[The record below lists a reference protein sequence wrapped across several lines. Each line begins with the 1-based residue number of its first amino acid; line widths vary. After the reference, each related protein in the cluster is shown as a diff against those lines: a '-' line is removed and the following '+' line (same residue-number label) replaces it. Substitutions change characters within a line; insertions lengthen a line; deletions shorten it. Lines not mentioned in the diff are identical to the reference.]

1 MGGVTSSPASSDGPR
16 SATPAPAGPPADAPS
31 GAPSAV
37 SAPGHGRPSGD
48 GVISAPVPASP
59 EVLAAEA
66 GAGGGPGRFG
76 SVALVIGGIVSLQF
90 GASVAVLLFPR
101 AGALGVV
108 TLRLV
113 VAALVLLLVCRPR
126 LRGYSR
132 GDWATVLAFG
142 VALVGMN
149 SLFYQAIDRIPLGAA
164 VTLEFLGPLIL
175 SVVTSRRLLSLVWAA
190 LALGGVLLLGRE
202 GFDSLNLAGAG
213 CALAAGG
220 LWAAYILLS
229 ARTGQ
234 RFPQADGLALALTV
248 AAVLSLPLGIFS
260 AGTALLDPV
269 TVGLGAAVA
278 LLSSVMPYTLE
289 LLALRKLPA
298 SGFAVMMSLEP
309 AAAAAAGFLVL
320 HQALGWAE
328 ILAIGL
334 VVVASVGAVRGAGAA
349 SHG

>member
-1 MGGVTSSPASSDGPR
+1 M
-16 SATPAPAGPPADAPS
+16 PP
-31 GAPSAV
+31 
-37 SAPGHGRPSGD
+37 
-48 GVISAPVPASP
+48 SP
-59 EVLAAEA
+59 EVLTAEVQA
-66 GAGGGPGRFG
+66 GAAGASGARGRLG

-90 GASVAVLLFPR
+90 GSSVAVLLFPR

-113 VAALVLLLVCRPR
+113 VAALVLLIACRPR
-126 LRGYSR
+126 LRGYTR
-132 GDWATVLAFG
+132 GDWVTVLAFG
-142 VALVGMN
+142 VALAGMN

-175 SVVTSRRLLSLVWAA
+175 SVATSRRLLSLVWAG
-190 LALGGVLLLGRE
+190 LALGGVVLLGRE
-202 GFDSLNLAGAG
+202 GFDGLNLSGAAF
-213 CALAAGG
+213 ALAAGG

-234 RFPQADGLALALTV
+234 RFPRADGLAVAMTV
-248 AAVLSLPLGIFS
+248 AALLSLPFGIAS

-278 LLSSVMPYTLE
+278 LMSSVMPYTLE

-309 AAAAAAGFLVL
+309 AVAATAGFLVL

-328 ILAIGL
+328 VVAIGL
-334 VVVASVGAVRGAGAA
+334 VVAASVGAVRSAGAG
-349 SHG
+349 SH

>member
-1 MGGVTSSPASSDGPR
+1 MLTA
-16 SATPAPAGPPADAPS
+16 
-31 GAPSAV
+31 
-37 SAPGHGRPSGD
+37 
-48 GVISAPVPASP
+48 
-59 EVLAAEA
+59 EAEA
-66 GAGGGPGRFG
+66 GAGGAGGARGRLA

-90 GASVAVLLFPR
+90 GSSVAVLLFPR

-113 VAALVLLLVCRPR
+113 VASLVLLLVCRPK
-126 LRGYSR
+126 LRGYTR
-132 GDWATVLAFG
+132 GDWSTVLAFG
-142 VALVGMN
+142 VALAGMN

-175 SVVTSRRLLSLVWAA
+175 SVATSRRLLSVVWAA
-190 LALGGVLLLGRE
+190 LALGGVVLLGRE
-202 GFDSLNLAGAG
+202 GFDGLNLTGAA

-234 RFPQADGLALALTV
+234 RFPQADGLALAMTV
-248 AAVLSLPLGIFS
+248 AALLSLPLGI
-260 AGTALLDPV
+260 AGAGGALLDPV

-278 LLSSVMPYTLE
+278 LMSSVLPYTLE

-309 AAAAAAGFLVL
+309 AAAATAGFLVL

-328 ILAIGL
+328 VAAIGL
-334 VVVASVGAVRGAGAA
+334 VVVASVGAVRSAGSAA
-349 SHG
+349 HG

>member
-1 MGGVTSSPASSDGPR
+1 MT
-16 SATPAPAGPPADAPS
+16 
-31 GAPSAV
+31 
-37 SAPGHGRPSGD
+37 
-48 GVISAPVPASP
+48 
-59 EVLAAEA
+59 AEA
-66 GAGGGPGRFG
+66 QAGIPGATGARGRIG

-90 GASVAVLLFPR
+90 GSSVAVLLFPR

-113 VAALVLLLVCRPR
+113 VAALVLLVVCRPK
-126 LRGYSR
+126 LRGHTR

-142 VALVGMN
+142 VALAGMN

-175 SVVTSRRLLSLVWAA
+175 SVATSRRMLSLVWAA
-190 LALGGVLLLGRE
+190 LALGGVVLLGRE
-202 GFDSLNLAGAG
+202 GFDGLNLAGAAF
-213 CALAAGG
+213 ALAAGG

-234 RFPQADGLALALTV
+234 RFPQADGLALAMTV
-248 AAVLSLPLGIFS
+248 AALLSLPLGVVS

-269 TVGLGAAVA
+269 TLGLGAAVA
-278 LLSSVMPYTLE
+278 LMSSVLPYTLE

-309 AAAAAAGFLVL
+309 AAAATAGFLVL

-328 ILAIGL
+328 VLAIGL
-334 VVVASVGAVRGAGAA
+334 VVVASVGAVRSAGAG
-349 SHG
+349 SH

>member
-1 MGGVTSSPASSDGPR
+1 M
-16 SATPAPAGPPADAPS
+16 PAG
-31 GAPSAV
+31 
-37 SAPGHGRPSGD
+37 D
-48 GVISAPVPASP
+48 GGIPHPVPPSP
-59 EVLAAEA
+59 EVLTAEA
-66 GAGGGPGRFG
+66 QAGTPGPAGARGRIV

-90 GASVAVLLFPR
+90 GSSVAVLLFPR

-113 VAALVLLLVCRPR
+113 AASLVLLIVCRPR
-126 LRGYSR
+126 LRGHSR

-142 VALVGMN
+142 VALAGMN

-175 SVVTSRRLLSLVWAA
+175 SVATSRRLLSLVWAA
-190 LALGGVLLLGRE
+190 LALGGVVLLGRE
-202 GFDSLNLAGAG
+202 GFDGLNLTGAAF
-213 CALAAGG
+213 ALAAGG

-234 RFPQADGLALALTV
+234 RFPQADGLALAMTV
-248 AAVLSLPLGIFS
+248 AALLSLPFGIVS
-260 AGTALLDPV
+260 AGSALLDPV
-269 TVGLGAAVA
+269 MLGLGAAVA
-278 LLSSVMPYTLE
+278 LMSSVMPYTLE

-309 AAAAAAGFLVL
+309 AAAATAGFLVL

-328 ILAIGL
+328 VLAIGL
-334 VVVASVGAVRGAGAA
+334 VVVASVGAVRSATAG
-349 SHG
+349 SH

>member
-1 MGGVTSSPASSDGPR
+1 MPA
-16 SATPAPAGPPADAPS
+16 TDAPTVPAA
-31 GAPSAV
+31 GAGIPY
-37 SAPGHGRPSGD
+37 
-48 GVISAPVPASP
+48 PVPPSP
-59 EVLAAEA
+59 EVLTAEA
-66 GAGGGPGRFG
+66 QAGTAGAAGARGRIG

-90 GASVAVLLFPR
+90 GSSVAVLLFPR

-113 VAALVLLLVCRPR
+113 VAALVLLVVCRPKV
-126 LRGYSR
+126 RGYTR

-142 VALVGMN
+142 VALAGMN

-175 SVVTSRRLLSLVWAA
+175 SVATSRRMLSLVWAA
-190 LALGGVLLLGRE
+190 LALGGVVLLGRE
-202 GFDSLNLAGAG
+202 GFDGLNLAGAAF
-213 CALAAGG
+213 ALAAGG

-234 RFPQADGLALALTV
+234 RFPQADGLALAMTV
-248 AAVLSLPLGIFS
+248 AALLSLPLGVVS
-260 AGTALLDPV
+260 AGGALLDPV
-269 TVGLGAAVA
+269 TLGLGAAVA
-278 LLSSVMPYTLE
+278 LMSSVLPYTLE

-309 AAAAAAGFLVL
+309 AAAATAGFLVL

-328 ILAIGL
+328 VLAIGL
-334 VVVASVGAVRGAGAA
+334 VVVASVGAVRSAGKG
-349 SHG
+349 SH

>member
-1 MGGVTSSPASSDGPR
+1 MPQ
-16 SATPAPAGPPADAPS
+16 
-31 GAPSAV
+31 
-37 SAPGHGRPSGD
+37 GD
-48 GVISAPVPASP
+48 GGIPQPVPPSP
-59 EVLAAEA
+59 EVLTAEA
-66 GAGGGPGRFG
+66 AAGAPGAAGARG
-76 SVALVIGGIVSLQF
+76 RLASVALVIGGIVSLQF
-90 GASVAVLLFPR
+90 GASVAVMLFPR

-113 VAALVLLLVCRPR
+113 VASLVLLVVCRPK

-132 GDWATVLAFG
+132 GDWGTVLAFG

-149 SLFYQAIDRIPLGAA
+149 SLFYQALDRIPLGAA

-175 SVVTSRRLLSLVWAA
+175 SVATSRKLLSLVWAA
-190 LALGGVLLLGRE
+190 LALSGVGLLGHE
-202 GFDSLNLAGAG
+202 GLDGLDLVGAG

-234 RFPQADGLALALTV
+234 RFPQADGLALAMTV
-248 AAVLSLPLGIFS
+248 AAVLSLPFGVVS
-260 AGTALLDPV
+260 AGSALIDPV

-278 LLSSVMPYTLE
+278 LMSSVLPYTLE

-298 SGFAVMMSLEP
+298 SGFAIMMSLEP
-309 AAAAAAGFLVL
+309 AVAATAGFLVL

-328 ILAIGL
+328 VLAIGL
-334 VVVASVGAVRGAGAA
+334 VVVASVGAVRSAGAK
-349 SHG
+349 G

>member
-1 MGGVTSSPASSDGPR
+1 MT
-16 SATPAPAGPPADAPS
+16 
-31 GAPSAV
+31 
-37 SAPGHGRPSGD
+37 
-48 GVISAPVPASP
+48 
-59 EVLAAEA
+59 AEA
-66 GAGGGPGRFG
+66 QAGAAGAAGARGRIG

-90 GASVAVLLFPR
+90 GSSVAVLLFPR

-113 VAALVLLLVCRPR
+113 VAALVLLVVCRPKM
-126 LRGYSR
+126 RGYTR

-142 VALVGMN
+142 VALAGMN

-175 SVVTSRRLLSLVWAA
+175 SVATSRRMLSLVWAA
-190 LALGGVLLLGRE
+190 LALGGVVLLGRE
-202 GFDSLNLAGAG
+202 GFDGLNLAGAAF
-213 CALAAGG
+213 ALAAGG

-234 RFPQADGLALALTV
+234 RFPQADGLALAMTV
-248 AAVLSLPLGIFS
+248 AALLSLPLGVVS
-260 AGTALLDPV
+260 AGGALLDPV
-269 TVGLGAAVA
+269 TLGLGAAVA
-278 LLSSVMPYTLE
+278 LMSSVLPYTLE

-309 AAAAAAGFLVL
+309 AAAATAGFLVL

-328 ILAIGL
+328 VLAIGL
-334 VVVASVGAVRGAGAA
+334 VVVASVGAVRSAGKG
-349 SHG
+349 SH

>member
-1 MGGVTSSPASSDGPR
+1 M
-16 SATPAPAGPPADAPS
+16 PAG
-31 GAPSAV
+31 
-37 SAPGHGRPSGD
+37 D
-48 GVISAPVPASP
+48 GGIPHPVPPSP
-59 EVLAAEA
+59 EVLTAEA
-66 GAGGGPGRFG
+66 QAGTPGPAGARGRIV

-90 GASVAVLLFPR
+90 GSSVAVLLFPR

-113 VAALVLLLVCRPR
+113 AASLVLLIVCRPR
-126 LRGYSR
+126 LRGHSR

-142 VALVGMN
+142 VALAGMN

-175 SVVTSRRLLSLVWAA
+175 SVATSRRLLSLVWAA
-190 LALGGVLLLGRE
+190 LALGGVVLLGRE
-202 GFDSLNLAGAG
+202 GFDGLNLTGAAF
-213 CALAAGG
+213 ALAAGG

-234 RFPQADGLALALTV
+234 RFPQADGLALAMTV
-248 AAVLSLPLGIFS
+248 AALLSLPFGIVS
-260 AGTALLDPV
+260 AGSALLDPV
-269 TVGLGAAVA
+269 TLGLGAAVA
-278 LLSSVMPYTLE
+278 LMSSVMPYTLE

-309 AAAAAAGFLVL
+309 AAAATAGFLVL

-328 ILAIGL
+328 VLAIGL
-334 VVVASVGAVRGAGAA
+334 VVVASVGAVRSATAG
-349 SHG
+349 SH

>member
-1 MGGVTSSPASSDGPR
+1 MSGPAVGGVPQ
-16 SATPAPAGPPADAPS
+16 
-31 GAPSAV
+31 
-37 SAPGHGRPSGD
+37 
-48 GVISAPVPASP
+48 PVPPSP
-59 EVLAAEA
+59 EVLSAEAAAGPAGPA
-66 GAGGGPGRFG
+66 GAGGRIT

-90 GASVAVLLFPR
+90 GSSVAVLLFPR

-113 VAALVLLLVCRPR
+113 VASLVLLVVCRPR
-126 LRGYSR
+126 VRGYTR

-142 VALVGMN
+142 VALAGMN

-175 SVVTSRRLLSLVWAA
+175 SVATSRRRLSLLWAA
-190 LALGGVLLLGRE
+190 LALGGVVLLGRE
-202 GFDSLNLAGAG
+202 GLDGLNPAGAAF
-213 CALAAGG
+213 ALAAGG

-234 RFPQADGLALALTV
+234 RFPQADGLALAMTV
-248 AAVLSLPLGIFS
+248 AALLSLPLGIAGAGS
-260 AGTALLDPV
+260 ALIDPV

-278 LLSSVMPYTLE
+278 MMSSVLPYTLE

-309 AAAAAAGFLVL
+309 AAAATAGFLVL

-328 ILAIGL
+328 VLAIGL
-334 VVVASVGAVRGAGAA
+334 VVVASVGAVRSAGA
-349 SHG
+349 HN

>member
-1 MGGVTSSPASSDGPR
+1 MT
-16 SATPAPAGPPADAPS
+16 
-31 GAPSAV
+31 
-37 SAPGHGRPSGD
+37 
-48 GVISAPVPASP
+48 
-59 EVLAAEA
+59 AEA
-66 GAGGGPGRFG
+66 EARTAGAAGARGRIG

-113 VAALVLLLVCRPR
+113 AASLVLLIFCRPTV
-126 LRGYSR
+126 RGHSR
-132 GDWATVLAFG
+132 GDWTTVLAFG

-149 SLFYQAIDRIPLGAA
+149 SLFYQALDRIPLGAA

-175 SVVTSRRLLSLVWAA
+175 SVATSRRLMSLVWAA
-190 LALGGVLLLGRE
+190 LALGGVVLLGRE
-202 GFDSLNLAGAG
+202 GFDGLNLVGAG
-213 CALAAGG
+213 FAVAAGG

-234 RFPQADGLALALTV
+234 RFPQADGLALAMAV
-248 AAVLSLPLGIFS
+248 AAVLSLPLGIAS
-260 AGTALLDPV
+260 AGSALLNPV
-269 TVGLGAAVA
+269 TLGLGAAVA
-278 LLSSVMPYTLE
+278 LMSSVMPYTLE

-309 AAAAAAGFLVL
+309 AAAATAGFLVL

-334 VVVASVGAVRGAGAA
+334 VVIASVGAVRSAGAG
-349 SHG
+349 SH

>member
-1 MGGVTSSPASSDGPR
+1 MT
-16 SATPAPAGPPADAPS
+16 
-31 GAPSAV
+31 
-37 SAPGHGRPSGD
+37 
-48 GVISAPVPASP
+48 
-59 EVLAAEA
+59 AEA
-66 GAGGGPGRFG
+66 QAGTAGAAGARGRIG

-90 GASVAVLLFPR
+90 GSSVAVLLFPR

-113 VAALVLLLVCRPR
+113 VAALVLLVVCRPKV
-126 LRGYSR
+126 RGHTR

-142 VALVGMN
+142 VALAGMN

-175 SVVTSRRLLSLVWAA
+175 SVATSRRMLSLVWAA
-190 LALGGVLLLGRE
+190 LALGGVVLLGRE
-202 GFDSLNLAGAG
+202 GFDGLNLAGAAF
-213 CALAAGG
+213 ALAAGG

-234 RFPQADGLALALTV
+234 RFPQADGLALAMTV
-248 AAVLSLPLGIFS
+248 AALLSLPLGVVS
-260 AGTALLDPV
+260 AGGALLDPV
-269 TVGLGAAVA
+269 TLGLGAAVA
-278 LLSSVMPYTLE
+278 LMSSVLPYTLE

-309 AAAAAAGFLVL
+309 AAAATAGFLVL

-328 ILAIGL
+328 VLAIGL
-334 VVVASVGAVRGAGAA
+334 VVVASVGAVRSAGKG
-349 SHG
+349 SH

>member
-1 MGGVTSSPASSDGPR
+1 MT
-16 SATPAPAGPPADAPS
+16 
-31 GAPSAV
+31 
-37 SAPGHGRPSGD
+37 
-48 GVISAPVPASP
+48 
-59 EVLAAEA
+59 AEA
-66 GAGGGPGRFG
+66 QAGAAGASGTRGRLV

-90 GASVAVLLFPR
+90 GSSVAVLLFPR

-113 VAALVLLLVCRPR
+113 VASLVLLVACRPKV
-126 LRGYSR
+126 RGHSR

-142 VALVGMN
+142 VALAGMN

-175 SVVTSRRLLSLVWAA
+175 SVATSRRLLSLVWAA
-190 LALGGVLLLGRE
+190 LALGGVVLLGRE
-202 GFDSLNLAGAG
+202 GFDGLNLTGAAF
-213 CALAAGG
+213 ALAAGG

-234 RFPQADGLALALTV
+234 RFPQADGLALAMTV
-248 AAVLSLPLGIFS
+248 AALLSLPFGI
-260 AGTALLDPV
+260 AGAGAALLNPV
-269 TVGLGAAVA
+269 TLGLGAAVA
-278 LLSSVMPYTLE
+278 LMSSVMPYTLE

-309 AAAAAAGFLVL
+309 AAAATAGFLVL

-328 ILAIGL
+328 VLAIGL
-334 VVVASVGAVRGAGAA
+334 VVVASVGAVRSAGSGAR
-349 SHG
+349 

>member
-1 MGGVTSSPASSDGPR
+1 MPLG
-16 SATPAPAGPPADAPS
+16 
-31 GAPSAV
+31 
-37 SAPGHGRPSGD
+37 GD
-48 GVISAPVPASP
+48 GIPQPVPPSP
-59 EVLAAEA
+59 EVLTAEA
-66 GAGGGPGRFG
+66 AAGAPGAAGARG
-76 SVALVIGGIVSLQF
+76 RLASVALVIGGIVSLQF
-90 GASVAVLLFPR
+90 GSSVAVMLFPR

-113 VAALVLLLVCRPR
+113 VASLVLLIVCRPK
-126 LRGYSR
+126 LRGRGYTR
-132 GDWATVLAFG
+132 GDWGTVLAFG

-175 SVVTSRRLLSLVWAA
+175 SVATSRRLLSLVWAA
-190 LALGGVLLLGRE
+190 LALVGVGLLGRE
-202 GFDSLNLAGAG
+202 GLDGLNLVGAG

-234 RFPQADGLALALTV
+234 RFPQADGLALAMTV
-248 AAVLSLPLGIFS
+248 AAVLSLPFGIVS
-260 AGTALLDPV
+260 AGAALIDPV

-278 LLSSVMPYTLE
+278 LMSSVLPYTLE

-298 SGFAVMMSLEP
+298 SGFAIMMSLEP
-309 AAAAAAGFLVL
+309 AVAATAGFLVL

-328 ILAIGL
+328 VLAIGL
-334 VVVASVGAVRGAGAA
+334 VVVASVGAVRSAGAKR
-349 SHG
+349 

>member
-1 MGGVTSSPASSDGPR
+1 M
-16 SATPAPAGPPADAPS
+16 PAG
-31 GAPSAV
+31 
-37 SAPGHGRPSGD
+37 D
-48 GVISAPVPASP
+48 GGIPHPVPPSP
-59 EVLAAEA
+59 EVLTAEA
-66 GAGGGPGRFG
+66 QAGTPGPAGARGRIV

-90 GASVAVLLFPR
+90 GSSVAVLLFPR

-113 VAALVLLLVCRPR
+113 VASLVLLIVCRPR
-126 LRGYSR
+126 LRGHSR

-142 VALVGMN
+142 VALAGMN

-175 SVVTSRRLLSLVWAA
+175 SVATSRRLLSLVWAA
-190 LALGGVLLLGRE
+190 LALGGVMLLGRE
-202 GFDSLNLAGAG
+202 GFDGLNLTGAAF
-213 CALAAGG
+213 ALAAGG

-234 RFPQADGLALALTV
+234 RFPQADGLALAMTV
-248 AAVLSLPLGIFS
+248 AALLSLPFGIVS
-260 AGTALLDPV
+260 AGSALLDPV
-269 TVGLGAAVA
+269 TLGLGAAVA
-278 LLSSVMPYTLE
+278 LMSSVMPYTLE

-309 AAAAAAGFLVL
+309 AAAATAGFLVL

-334 VVVASVGAVRGAGAA
+334 VVVASVGAVRSATAG
-349 SHG
+349 SH

>member
-1 MGGVTSSPASSDGPR
+1 MLTAEAQAG
-16 SATPAPAGPPADAPS
+16 PAGAA
-31 GAPSAV
+31 GTR
-37 SAPGHGRPSGD
+37 GR
-48 GVISAPVPASP
+48 I
-59 EVLAAEA
+59 
-66 GAGGGPGRFG
+66 G

-90 GASVAVLLFPR
+90 GSSVAVLLFPR

-113 VAALVLLLVCRPR
+113 VAALVLLVACRPKV
-126 LRGYSR
+126 RGHTR

-142 VALVGMN
+142 VALAGMN

-175 SVVTSRRLLSLVWAA
+175 SVATSRRMLSLVWAA
-190 LALGGVLLLGRE
+190 LALGGVVLLGRE
-202 GFDSLNLAGAG
+202 GFDGLNLAGAAF
-213 CALAAGG
+213 ALAAGG

-234 RFPQADGLALALTV
+234 RFPQADGLALAMTV
-248 AAVLSLPLGIFS
+248 AALLSLPLGVVS
-260 AGTALLDPV
+260 AGGALLDPV
-269 TVGLGAAVA
+269 TLGLGAAVA
-278 LLSSVMPYTLE
+278 LMSSVLPYTLE

-309 AAAAAAGFLVL
+309 AAAATAGFLVL

-328 ILAIGL
+328 VLAIGL
-334 VVVASVGAVRGAGAA
+334 VVVASVGAVRSAGKGA
-349 SHG
+349 H

>member
-1 MGGVTSSPASSDGPR
+1 M
-16 SATPAPAGPPADAPS
+16 PP
-31 GAPSAV
+31 
-37 SAPGHGRPSGD
+37 
-48 GVISAPVPASP
+48 SP
-59 EVLAAEA
+59 EVLTAEA
-66 GAGGGPGRFG
+66 QAGAAGAAGARGRIG
-76 SVALVIGGIVSLQF
+76 SVALVMGGIVSLQF
-90 GASVAVLLFPR
+90 GSSVAVLLFPR

-113 VAALVLLLVCRPR
+113 VAALVLLVLCRPKV
-126 LRGYSR
+126 RGYTR

-142 VALVGMN
+142 VALAGMN

-175 SVVTSRRLLSLVWAA
+175 SVATSRRMLSLVWAA
-190 LALGGVLLLGRE
+190 LALGGVVLLGRE
-202 GFDSLNLAGAG
+202 GFDGLNLAGAA

-234 RFPQADGLALALTV
+234 RFPQADGLALAMTV
-248 AAVLSLPLGIFS
+248 AALLSLPLGVAS
-260 AGTALLDPV
+260 AGGALLDPV
-269 TVGLGAAVA
+269 TLGLGAAVA
-278 LLSSVMPYTLE
+278 LMSSVLPYTLE

-309 AAAAAAGFLVL
+309 AAAATAGFLVL

-328 ILAIGL
+328 VLAIGL
-334 VVVASVGAVRGAGAA
+334 VVVASVGAVRSAGAG
-349 SHG
+349 SH

>member
-1 MGGVTSSPASSDGPR
+1 M
-16 SATPAPAGPPADAPS
+16 PP
-31 GAPSAV
+31 
-37 SAPGHGRPSGD
+37 
-48 GVISAPVPASP
+48 SP
-59 EVLAAEA
+59 EVLTAEA
-66 GAGGGPGRFG
+66 QAQAQAGAAGASGARGRLV

-90 GASVAVLLFPR
+90 GSSVAVLLFPR

-113 VAALVLLLVCRPR
+113 VASLVLLVVCRPKV
-126 LRGYSR
+126 RGHSR

-142 VALVGMN
+142 VALAGMN

-175 SVVTSRRLLSLVWAA
+175 SVATSRRLLSLVWAA
-190 LALGGVLLLGRE
+190 LALGGVVLLGRE
-202 GFDSLNLAGAG
+202 GFDGLNLTGAAF
-213 CALAAGG
+213 ALAAGA

-229 ARTGQ
+229 ANTGQ
-234 RFPQADGLALALTV
+234 RFPQADGLALAMTV
-248 AAVLSLPLGIFS
+248 AALLSLPFGIAS
-260 AGTALLDPV
+260 AGAALLNPV

-278 LLSSVMPYTLE
+278 LMSSVMPYTLE

-309 AAAAAAGFLVL
+309 AAAATAGFLVL

-328 ILAIGL
+328 VLAIGL
-334 VVVASVGAVRGAGAA
+334 VVVASVGAVRSAGVGA
-349 SHG
+349 H

>member
-1 MGGVTSSPASSDGPR
+1 MLT
-16 SATPAPAGPPADAPS
+16 
-31 GAPSAV
+31 
-37 SAPGHGRPSGD
+37 
-48 GVISAPVPASP
+48 
-59 EVLAAEA
+59 AEA
-66 GAGGGPGRFG
+66 QAGAAGAAGARGRIG

-90 GASVAVLLFPR
+90 GSSVAVLLFPR

-113 VAALVLLLVCRPR
+113 VAALVLLVVCRPKM
-126 LRGYSR
+126 RGYTR

-142 VALVGMN
+142 VALAGMN

-175 SVVTSRRLLSLVWAA
+175 SVATSRRMLSLVWAA
-190 LALGGVLLLGRE
+190 LALGGVVLLGRE
-202 GFDSLNLAGAG
+202 GFDGLNLAGAAF
-213 CALAAGG
+213 ALAAGG

-234 RFPQADGLALALTV
+234 RFPQADGLALAMTV
-248 AAVLSLPLGIFS
+248 AALLSLPLGVVS
-260 AGTALLDPV
+260 AGGALLDPV
-269 TVGLGAAVA
+269 TLGLGAAVA
-278 LLSSVMPYTLE
+278 LMSSVLPYTLE

-309 AAAAAAGFLVL
+309 AAAATAGFLVL

-328 ILAIGL
+328 VLAIGL
-334 VVVASVGAVRGAGAA
+334 VVVASVGAVRSAGKG
-349 SHG
+349 SH

>member
-1 MGGVTSSPASSDGPR
+1 M
-16 SATPAPAGPPADAPS
+16 
-31 GAPSAV
+31 
-37 SAPGHGRPSGD
+37 
-48 GVISAPVPASP
+48 PVA
-59 EVLAAEA
+59 A
-66 GAGGGPGRFG
+66 GARGRIA

-90 GASVAVLLFPR
+90 GSSVAVLLFPR

-113 VAALVLLLVCRPR
+113 VASLVLLVVCRPK
-126 LRGYSR
+126 LRGHTR

-142 VALVGMN
+142 VALAGMN

-164 VTLEFLGPLIL
+164 VTLEFLGPLVL
-175 SVVTSRRLLSLVWAA
+175 SVATSRRMLSLLWAA
-190 LALGGVLLLGRE
+190 LALGGVVLLGRE
-202 GFDSLNLAGAG
+202 GFDGLNLAGAAF
-213 CALAAGG
+213 ALAAGG

-234 RFPQADGLALALTV
+234 RFPQADGLALAMTV
-248 AAVLSLPLGIFS
+248 AALLSLPLGVVS

-269 TVGLGAAVA
+269 TLGLGAAVA
-278 LLSSVMPYTLE
+278 LMSSVLPYTLE

-309 AAAAAAGFLVL
+309 AAAATAGFLVL

-328 ILAIGL
+328 VLAIGL
-334 VVVASVGAVRGAGAA
+334 VVVASVGAVRSAGAG
-349 SHG
+349 SH

>member
-1 MGGVTSSPASSDGPR
+1 MT
-16 SATPAPAGPPADAPS
+16 
-31 GAPSAV
+31 
-37 SAPGHGRPSGD
+37 
-48 GVISAPVPASP
+48 
-59 EVLAAEA
+59 AEA
-66 GAGGGPGRFG
+66 QAGTAGAAGARGRIG

-90 GASVAVLLFPR
+90 GSSVAVLLFPR

-113 VAALVLLLVCRPR
+113 VAALVLLVVCRPKV
-126 LRGYSR
+126 RGYTR

-142 VALVGMN
+142 VALAGMN

-175 SVVTSRRLLSLVWAA
+175 SVATSRRMLSLVWAA
-190 LALGGVLLLGRE
+190 LALGGVVLLGRE
-202 GFDSLNLAGAG
+202 GFDGLNLAGAAF
-213 CALAAGG
+213 ALAAGG

-234 RFPQADGLALALTV
+234 RFPQADGLALAMTV
-248 AAVLSLPLGIFS
+248 AALLSLPLGVVS
-260 AGTALLDPV
+260 AGGALLDPV
-269 TVGLGAAVA
+269 TLGLGAAVA
-278 LLSSVMPYTLE
+278 LMSSVLPYTLE

-309 AAAAAAGFLVL
+309 AAAATAGFLVL

-328 ILAIGL
+328 VLAIGL
-334 VVVASVGAVRGAGAA
+334 VVVASVGAVRSAGKG
-349 SHG
+349 SH

>member
-1 MGGVTSSPASSDGPR
+1 MPA
-16 SATPAPAGPPADAPS
+16 AGAGIPY
-31 GAPSAV
+31 
-37 SAPGHGRPSGD
+37 
-48 GVISAPVPASP
+48 PVPPSP
-59 EVLAAEA
+59 EVLTAEA
-66 GAGGGPGRFG
+66 QAGTAGAAGARGRIG

-90 GASVAVLLFPR
+90 GSSVAVLLFPR

-113 VAALVLLLVCRPR
+113 VAALVLLVVCRPKV
-126 LRGYSR
+126 RGYTR

-142 VALVGMN
+142 VALAGMN

-175 SVVTSRRLLSLVWAA
+175 SVATSRRMLSLVWAA
-190 LALGGVLLLGRE
+190 LALGGVVLLGRE
-202 GFDSLNLAGAG
+202 GFDGLNLAGAAF
-213 CALAAGG
+213 ALAAGG

-234 RFPQADGLALALTV
+234 RFPQADGLALAMTV
-248 AAVLSLPLGIFS
+248 AALLSLPLGVVS
-260 AGTALLDPV
+260 AGGALLDPV
-269 TVGLGAAVA
+269 TLGLGAAVA
-278 LLSSVMPYTLE
+278 LMSSVLPYTLE

-309 AAAAAAGFLVL
+309 AAAATAGFLVL

-328 ILAIGL
+328 VLAIGL
-334 VVVASVGAVRGAGAA
+334 VVVASVGAVRSAGKG
-349 SHG
+349 SH

>member
-1 MGGVTSSPASSDGPR
+1 M
-16 SATPAPAGPPADAPS
+16 PAD
-31 GAPSAV
+31 
-37 SAPGHGRPSGD
+37 HGGLPHP
-48 GVISAPVPASP
+48 IPPSP
-59 EVLAAEA
+59 EVLTAEA
-66 GAGGGPGRFG
+66 QAGTAVAAGARGRIG

-113 VAALVLLLVCRPR
+113 VASLVLLLICRPKV
-126 LRGYSR
+126 RGHTR

-142 VALVGMN
+142 VALAGMN
-149 SLFYQAIDRIPLGAA
+149 SLFYEAIDRIPLGAA

-175 SVVTSRRLLSLVWAA
+175 SVATSRRLLSLVWAS
-190 LALGGVLLLGRE
+190 LALGGVVLLGRE
-202 GFDSLNLAGAG
+202 GFDGLNLAGAG
-213 CALAAGG
+213 FALAAGG

-234 RFPQADGLALALTV
+234 RFPQADGLALAMTV
-248 AAVLSLPLGIFS
+248 AALLSLPLGIVS
-260 AGTALLDPV
+260 AGSALLNPV
-269 TVGLGAAVA
+269 TLGLGAAVA
-278 LLSSVMPYTLE
+278 LMSSVLPYTLE

-309 AAAAAAGFLVL
+309 AAAATAGFLVL

-328 ILAIGL
+328 VLAIGL
-334 VVVASVGAVRGAGAA
+334 VVIASVGAVRSAA
-349 SHG
+349 AHD

>member
-1 MGGVTSSPASSDGPR
+1 M
-16 SATPAPAGPPADAPS
+16 PAD
-31 GAPSAV
+31 
-37 SAPGHGRPSGD
+37 HGGLPHP
-48 GVISAPVPASP
+48 IPPSP
-59 EVLAAEA
+59 EVLTAEA
-66 GAGGGPGRFG
+66 QAGTAGAAGARGRIG

-113 VAALVLLLVCRPR
+113 VASLVLLLVCRPKV
-126 LRGYSR
+126 RGHTR

-142 VALVGMN
+142 VALAGMN
-149 SLFYQAIDRIPLGAA
+149 SLFYEAIDRIPLGAA

-175 SVVTSRRLLSLVWAA
+175 SVATSRRLLSLVWAA
-190 LALGGVLLLGRE
+190 LALGGVVLLGHE
-202 GFDSLNLAGAG
+202 GFDGLNLTGAAF
-213 CALAAGG
+213 ALAAGG

-234 RFPQADGLALALTV
+234 RFPQADGLALAMTV
-248 AAVLSLPLGIFS
+248 GALLSLPLGIVS
-260 AGTALLDPV
+260 AGSALLNPV
-269 TVGLGAAVA
+269 TLGLGAAVA
-278 LLSSVMPYTLE
+278 LMSSVLPYTLE

-309 AAAAAAGFLVL
+309 AAAATAGFLVL

-328 ILAIGL
+328 VLAIGL
-334 VVVASVGAVRGAGAA
+334 VVIASVGAVRSAGAA
-349 SHG
+349 SH

>member
-1 MGGVTSSPASSDGPR
+1 M
-16 SATPAPAGPPADAPS
+16 PP
-31 GAPSAV
+31 
-37 SAPGHGRPSGD
+37 
-48 GVISAPVPASP
+48 SP
-59 EVLAAEA
+59 EVLTAQTAAARA
-66 GAGGGPGRFG
+66 GAAGARGRLG

-90 GASVAVLLFPR
+90 GSSVAVLLFPR

-113 VAALVLLLVCRPR
+113 VAALVLLLFCRPKV
-126 LRGYSR
+126 RGHTR

-175 SVVTSRRLLSLVWAA
+175 SVATSRRLLSLVWAA
-190 LALGGVLLLGRE
+190 LALGGVVLLGRE
-202 GFDSLNLAGAG
+202 GLDGLNLVGAA

-234 RFPQADGLALALTV
+234 RFPQADGLALAMTV
-248 AAVLSLPLGIFS
+248 AALLSLPFGALS

-269 TVGLGAAVA
+269 TLGLGAAVA
-278 LLSSVMPYTLE
+278 LMSSVLPYTLE

-309 AAAAAAGFLVL
+309 AAAATAGFLVL
-320 HQALGWAE
+320 GQALGWAE
-328 ILAIGL
+328 TVAIGL
-334 VVVASVGAVRGAGAA
+334 VVVASVGAVRSAAGR
-349 SHG
+349 